1 MTSDD
6 LELHAVGVRGA
17 MPSRG
22 KLVGVMQ
29 GSRVPRHRERLGNTG
44 NTGNTGSTGTIVH
57 GRSSTATILEEFVTS
72 CTKASRVIGRTV
84 DGFEHVRGRGPV
96 VRRAKP
102 LQNAVVLMANMQSKV
117 IERDGALVIETH
129 ELGVIECHDERRPSR
144 SWPKQSRELCRPL

>member
-22 KLVGVMQ
+22 KLVRLMQ
-29 GSRVPRHRERLGNTG
+29 GSRVPRHRERLG

-84 DGFEHVRGRGPV
+84 DGFEHVRGRGPWYV
-96 VRRAKP
+96 VPNHCKTP
-102 LQNAVVLMANMQSKV
+102 
-117 IERDGALVIETH
+117 
-129 ELGVIECHDERRPSR
+129 
-144 SWPKQSRELCRPL
+144 WF